1 MIQVCKSALR
11 VKADPAYTTIRKH
24 AMTRSH
30 AGQAFRTGG
39 SVQDQVLFAVGDLAR
54 RIGVTVRTIQYYDQQ
69 GLLSPSAKGPNNQRL
84 YTESDVSELYRI
96 LTLKYLGL
104 PLSQIK
110 EDAPLYRDSPAL
122 HALTN
127 EKMDEIEADFQK
139 LFRRLTALRA
149 ISESTRGDTDLDWE
163 AIAATIERH
172 QGEEQF
178 FWRLTCISD
187 GGLMEPGNKD
197 EDLHREMIGKWHA
210 LIADAI
216 RLMTAGE
223 PPDSPRSQ
231 ELAKRYLELDKFQK
245 TLSANQNFILMENIA
260 ADYTKGDSFDKL
272 RQSVFDYL
280 ESLAAAHMPDCGD
293 NCGHAP

>member
-1 MIQVCKSALR
+1 MA
-11 VKADPAYTTIRKH
+11 PN
-24 AMTRSH
+24 RSE
-30 AGQAFRTGG
+30 QTFRTGG
-39 SVQDQVLFAVGDLAR
+39 FVQDQALFTVGDLAR

-69 GLLSPSAKGPNNQRL
+69 GLLSPSAKGPHNQRL

-110 EDAPLYRDSPAL
+110 EDALFYRDSPAL
-122 HALTN
+122 HALAN
-127 EKMDEIEADFQK
+127 EKMDEIEMDFQK
-139 LFRRLTALRA
+139 LFCRLTTLRA
-149 ISESTRGDTDLDWE
+149 ISESTRDDASLDWE
-163 AIAATIERH
+163 AVAALIERH

-187 GGLMEPGNKD
+187 GGLTEPGSKD
-197 EDLHREMIGKWHA
+197 EEVHREMIGKWHA

-216 RLMTAGE
+216 RLMTAEE
-223 PPDSPRSQ
+223 PPDSSRNR
-231 ELAKRYLELDKFQK
+231 ELAKRYLELDQFQK

-260 ADYTKGDSFDKL
+260 ANHIKGDSFDKL

-280 ESLAAAHMPDCGD
+280 EDLAAAHMP
-293 NCGHAP
+293 APENSGIASNQ

>member
-1 MIQVCKSALR
+1 
-11 VKADPAYTTIRKH
+11 
-24 AMTRSH
+24 
-30 AGQAFRTGG
+30 
-39 SVQDQVLFAVGDLAR
+39 VQDQVLFTVGDLAR

-84 YTESDVSELYRI
+84 YTESAISELYRI

-110 EDAPLYRDSPAL
+110 EDALSYRDSPAL
-122 HALTN
+122 HALAN
-127 EKMDEIEADFQK
+127 EKMDKIEADFQK
-139 LFRRLTALRA
+139 LFRRLTTLRA
-149 ISESTRGDTDLDWE
+149 ISESTRDDAELDWE
-163 AIAATIERH
+163 AIAATIEH
-172 QGEEQF
+172 QEGEEQF

-187 GGLMEPGNKD
+187 AGLTEPGSKD
-197 EDLHREMIGKWHA
+197 DALHREMIGKWHA

-216 RLMTAGE
+216 RLMTTEDALS
-223 PPDSPRSQ
+223 SPRSR

-245 TLSANQNFILMENIA
+245 TLSDNQNFILMENIA

-280 ESLAAAHMPDCGD
+280 ESLALAYASDCGD
-293 NCGHAP
+293 DDEDAS